1 MFLPGTDVMNFENI
15 FAEQI
20 GEKNWRFLLKLL
32 FEDIIITSV
41 FQKSGDFFAK
51 NWQKGKKL

>member
-41 FQKSGDFFAK
+41 FQKSGDFFRQKLAK
-51 NWQKGKKL
+51 GQKL